1 MRVEDG
7 RAAPSRVETPPF
19 AAIAATEGD
28 VGMEP
33 DWSEVVEVVGRAE
46 AFGTVGVA
54 LEGPGGRRWSHHGH
68 RRFRAASVVKIPL
81 MIDVYRRV
89 EAGTLRLDEPHVL
102 TDADRATGS
111 GVLLHLHAGLNPSIE
126 DLVYLTM
133 SISDN
138 TATNLLIRRVG
149 MTAVNQTI
157 RSLGMTGSALAREMK
172 GRPAEPGEEENWA
185 TPEDYLRVLRL
196 LLDGQASGPAGTA
209 AMVTMLERQQNGR
222 RIGRYVPEAPGVRW
236 GSKTGGLK
244 GVTNDVGFVTGP
256 GGRLILSVFCEA
268 MADLHVGEQ
277 CIGDIARAAMR
288 ATGVVTPLDPA
299 APRVASD
306 GR

>member
-1 MRVEDG
+1 
-7 RAAPSRVETPPF
+7 
-19 AAIAATEGD
+19 
-28 VGMEP
+28 MEP
-33 DWSEVVEVVGRAE
+33 DWSEVGQAVGRAE

-54 LEGPGGRRWSHHGH
+54 LEGPGGRRWSRHGD

-81 MIDVYRRV
+81 MIEVYRQV
-89 EAGTLRLDEPHVL
+89 EGGTLRLDEPHVL
-102 TDADRATGS
+102 ADADRSAGS
-111 GVLLHLHAGLNPSIE
+111 GVLLHLHAGLAPSIE

-149 MTAVNQTI
+149 MAAVKETI
-157 RSLGMTGSALAREMK
+157 RSLGMTDSTLAREMK
-172 GRPAEPGEEENWA
+172 GRPAESGEEENWA
-185 TPEDYLRVLRL
+185 TPEDYLRVVRL

-209 AMVTMLERQQNGR
+209 AMVAMLERQQNGR
-222 RIGRYVPEAPGVRW
+222 RIGRYVPDAPGVRW
-236 GSKTGGLK
+236 GSKTGGLT

-256 GGRLILSVFCEA
+256 GGRLILAVFCEG

-288 ATGVVTPLDPA
+288 ATGVVAPLDSA
-299 APRVASD
+299 APRVAPD

>member
-1 MRVEDG
+1 
-7 RAAPSRVETPPF
+7 
-19 AAIAATEGD
+19 
-28 VGMEP
+28 MER
-33 DWSEVVEVVGRAE
+33 DWHEVVEAVGRGE
-46 AFGTVGVA
+46 AFGTVGVTI
-54 LEGPGGRRWSHHGH
+54 EGPDGRRWSRHGD

-81 MIDVYRRV
+81 MIEVYRRV
-89 EAGTLRLDEPHVL
+89 EAETLRLDETHVL
-102 TDADRATGS
+102 ADAERAAGS
-111 GVLLHLHAGLNPSIE
+111 GVLLHLHAGLAPSIE

-138 TATNLLIRRVG
+138 TATNLLIRTVG
-149 MTAVNQTI
+149 MAAVNATM
-157 RSLGMTGSALAREMK
+157 RSLGMTGSTLGREMR
-172 GRPAEPGEEENWA
+172 GRPAEAAEEENWA
-185 TPEDYLRVLRL
+185 TPDDYARVIRL
-196 LLDGQASGPAGTA
+196 LLDGHAAGPAGTT
-209 AMVTMLERQQNGR
+209 AMITMLERQQNGR

-256 GGRLILSVFCEA
+256 GGQLILAVFCEG

-299 APRVASD
+299 TPRAAAPRHEAA
-306 GR
+306 R

>member
-1 MRVEDG
+1 MG
-7 RAAPSRVETPPF
+7 A
-19 AAIAATEGD
+19 
-28 VGMEP
+28 
-33 DWSEVVEVVGRAE
+33 DWSEVAQAVRRAE

-54 LEGPGGRRWSHHGH
+54 LEGPDGQRWSHHGD
-68 RRFRAASVVKIPL
+68 RRFKAASVVKIPL
-81 MIDVYRRV
+81 MIEVYRRV
-89 EAGTLRLDEPHVL
+89 EAGTLRLDEAHAL
-102 TDADRATGS
+102 TDADRAPGS
-111 GVLLHLHAGLNPSIE
+111 GVLLHLHAGLAPTIE

-149 MTAVNQTI
+149 MAAVNQTI
-157 RSLGMTGSALAREMK
+157 RALGMTASVLAREMK

-185 TPEDYLRVLRL
+185 TPEDYLGVVRL
-196 LLDGQASGPAGTA
+196 LLDGQAAGPAGTA

-222 RIGRYVPEAPGVRW
+222 RIGRYVPDAPGVRW

-256 GGRLILSVFCEA
+256 GGRLILAVFCEG

-299 APRVASD
+299 AARMPPGAR
-306 GR
+306 

>member
-1 MRVEDG
+1 MG
-7 RAAPSRVETPPF
+7 A
-19 AAIAATEGD
+19 
-28 VGMEP
+28 
-33 DWSEVVEVVGRAE
+33 DWSDVAQAVRRAE

-54 LEGPGGRRWSHHGH
+54 LEGPDGQRWSHHGD
-68 RRFRAASVVKIPL
+68 RRFKAASVVKIPL
-81 MIDVYRRV
+81 MIEVYRRA
-89 EAGTLRLDEPHVL
+89 EAGTLRLDEPHAL

-111 GVLLHLHAGLNPSIE
+111 GVLLHLHAGLAPTIE

-149 MTAVNQTI
+149 MAAVNQTI
-157 RSLGMTGSALAREMK
+157 RALGMTASVLAREMK

-185 TPEDYLRVLRL
+185 TPEDYLRVVRL
-196 LLDGQASGPAGTA
+196 LLDGQAAGPAGTA

-222 RIGRYVPEAPGVRW
+222 RIGRYVPDASGVRW

-256 GGRLILSVFCEA
+256 GGRLILAVFCEG

-277 CIGDIARAAMR
+277 CIGDIARGAMR

-299 APRVASD
+299 AARMPPGAR
-306 GR
+306 

>member
-1 MRVEDG
+1 
-7 RAAPSRVETPPF
+7 
-19 AAIAATEGD
+19 
-28 VGMEP
+28 MER
-33 DWSEVVEVVGRAE
+33 DWHEVAEAVGRAE
-46 AFGTVGVA
+46 AFGTVGVSI
-54 LEGPGGRRWSHHGH
+54 EGPDGRRWSRHGD

-81 MIDVYRRV
+81 MIEVYRRV
-89 EAGTLRLDEPHVL
+89 EAGTLRPDETHVL
-102 TDADRATGS
+102 ADADRAAGS
-111 GVLLHLHAGLNPSIE
+111 GVLLHLHAGLAPSIE

-149 MTAVNQTI
+149 MAAVNATM
-157 RSLGMTGSALAREMK
+157 RSLGMTGSTLGREMR
-172 GRPAEPGEEENWA
+172 GRPAESAEEENWA
-185 TPEDYLRVLRL
+185 TPDDYARVIRL
-196 LLDGQASGPAGTA
+196 LLDGGAAGPAGTA
-209 AMVTMLERQQNGR
+209 AMITMLERQQNGR

-256 GGRLILSVFCEA
+256 GGRLILAVFCEG

-288 ATGVVTPLDPA
+288 ATSVLTPLDPA
-299 APRVASD
+299 TPRAAAPRHEAA
-306 GR
+306 R

>member
-1 MRVEDG
+1 M
-7 RAAPSRVETPPF
+7 
-19 AAIAATEGD
+19 
-28 VGMEP
+28 
-33 DWSEVVEVVGRAE
+33 DWSEVEEAVVHAE

-54 LEGPGGRRWSHHGH
+54 LEGPAGQRWSRHGR

-81 MIDVYRRV
+81 MVEVYRRV
-89 EAGTLRLDEPHVL
+89 EQGALALDEPHRL
-102 TDADRATGS
+102 TDADRAAGS
-111 GVLLHLHAGLNPSIE
+111 GVLLHLHTGLAPSVE

-138 TATNLLIRRVG
+138 SATNLLIRRVG
-149 MTAVNQTI
+149 MAAVNETI
-157 RSLGMTGSALAREMK
+157 RSLGMTDSTLGREMR
-172 GRPAEPGEEENWA
+172 GQPAQSDEVENWA
-185 TPEDYLRVLRL
+185 TPEDYAQAIRV
-196 LLDGQASGPAGTA
+196 LLDGRAAGPAGTA

-244 GVTNDVGFVTGP
+244 GVTNDVGFVIGP
-256 GGRLILSVFCEA
+256 GGRLILAVFCEG
-268 MADLHVGEQ
+268 MADLHVGER

-299 APRVASD
+299 APR
-306 GR
+306 

>member
-1 MRVEDG
+1 MFTPGGED
-7 RAAPSRVETPPF
+7 E
-19 AAIAATEGD
+19 
-28 VGMEP
+28 MEP
-33 DWSEVVEVVGRAE
+33 VWHEVAEAVGRAE
-46 AFGTVGVA
+46 AFGTVGVTI
-54 LEGPGGRRWSHHGH
+54 EGPDGRCWSRHGD

-81 MIDVYRRV
+81 MIEVYRRV
-89 EAGTLRLDEPHVL
+89 EAGTLRLDEAHVL
-102 TDADRATGS
+102 AAADRAAGS
-111 GVLLHLHAGLNPSIE
+111 GVLLHLHAGLAPSIE

-149 MTAVNQTI
+149 MPAVNGVM
-157 RSLGMTGSALAREMK
+157 RSLGMTGSTLGREMR
-172 GRPAEPGEEENWA
+172 GRPAESDAEENWA
-185 TPEDYLRVLRL
+185 TPDDYARVVRM
-196 LLDGQASGPAGTA
+196 LLDGHAAGPAGTA

-256 GGRLILSVFCEA
+256 GGRLILAVFCEG

-277 CIGDIARAAMR
+277 SIGDITRAAMR

-299 APRVASD
+299 APRVATP
-306 GR
+306 RHEAAR

>member
-1 MRVEDG
+1 
-7 RAAPSRVETPPF
+7 
-19 AAIAATEGD
+19 
-28 VGMEP
+28 MEP
-33 DWSEVVEVVGRAE
+33 VWHEVAEAVGRAE
-46 AFGTVGVA
+46 PFGTVGVTI
-54 LEGPGGRRWSHHGH
+54 EGPDGRRWSRHGD

-81 MIDVYRRV
+81 MIEVYRRM
-89 EAGTLRLDEPHVL
+89 EAGTLRLDETQAL
-102 TDADRATGS
+102 TDADRAAGS
-111 GVLLHLHAGLNPSIE
+111 GVLLHLHAGLAPSVE

-149 MTAVNQTI
+149 MPAVNGVMH
-157 RSLGMTGSALAREMK
+157 SLGMTGSTLGREMR
-172 GRPAEPGEEENWA
+172 GRPAESDTEENWA
-185 TPEDYLRVLRL
+185 TPDDYARVVRL
-196 LLDGQASGPAGTA
+196 LLDGHAAGPAGTA

-256 GGRLILSVFCEA
+256 GGRLILAVFCEG

-299 APRVASD
+299 TPRAAAARREAS
-306 GR
+306 R

>member
-1 MRVEDG
+1 
-7 RAAPSRVETPPF
+7 
-19 AAIAATEGD
+19 
-28 VGMEP
+28 MEP
-33 DWSEVVEVVGRAE
+33 DWSEVVQAVGRAE

-54 LEGPGGRRWSHHGH
+54 LEGPGGRRWSHRGD

-81 MIDVYRRV
+81 MIEVYRRV
-89 EAGTLRLDEPHVL
+89 EAGTLALDEPHVL
-102 TDADRATGS
+102 TDADRAAGS
-111 GVLLHLHAGLNPSIE
+111 GVLLHLHAGLAPSIE

-138 TATNLLIRRVG
+138 AATNLLIRRVG
-149 MTAVNQTI
+149 MAAVNQTI
-157 RSLGMTGSALAREMK
+157 RSLGMTDSVLAREMK

-185 TPEDYLRVLRL
+185 TPEDYLRVVRL
-196 LLDGQASGPAGTA
+196 LLDGQAAGPAGTA

-256 GGRLILSVFCEA
+256 GGRLILSVFCEG

-299 APRVASD
+299 APRMPSD

>member
-1 MRVEDG
+1 
-7 RAAPSRVETPPF
+7 
-19 AAIAATEGD
+19 
-28 VGMEP
+28 MEP
-33 DWSEVVEVVGRAE
+33 DWSEVAQAVRRAE

-54 LEGPGGRRWSHHGH
+54 LEGPDGQRWSHHGD
-68 RRFRAASVVKIPL
+68 RRFKAASVVKIPL
-81 MIDVYRRV
+81 MIEVYRRV
-89 EAGTLRLDEPHVL
+89 EAGTLRLDEPHAM

-111 GVLLHLHAGLNPSIE
+111 GVLLHLHAGLAPSIE

-149 MTAVNQTI
+149 MAAVNQTI
-157 RSLGMTGSALAREMK
+157 RSLGMTASVLAREMK
-172 GRPAEPGEEENWA
+172 GRPAAPGEEENWA
-185 TPEDYLRVLRL
+185 TPEDYLRVVRL
-196 LLDGQASGPAGTA
+196 LLDGEAAGPAGTA
-209 AMVTMLERQQNGR
+209 AMITMLERQQNGR

-256 GGRLILSVFCEA
+256 GGRLILSVFCEG

-299 APRVASD
+299 AARVPSD
-306 GR
+306 AR